1 MFKYNKPLRFTP
13 LFNPIPQTH
22 PPPSPWKPHPHN
34 YHPPLLFTLFNSTV
48 KKKQFQPKAGTHS
61 PTQQEKNTHSQ
72 RSSQRLNKKKINQRC
87 GKYQRHPPRHATP
100 HHTTPPSL
108 PLDRNPMGAMRE
120 TEVKILIPV

>member
-48 KKKQFQPKAGTHS
+48 KKTIPTKGRHPQSHTARKEHTLTEIVTEVKQ
-61 PTQQEKNTHSQ
+61 
-72 RSSQRLNKKKINQRC
+72 KKITKGAVNTK
-87 GKYQRHPPRHATP
+87 GIHHATP
-100 HHTTPPSL
+100 HHITPHH
-108 PLDRNPMGAMRE
+108 PLC
-120 TEVKILIPV
+120 L

>member
-48 KKKQFQPKAGTHS
+48 KKKTI
-61 PTQQEKNTHSQ
+61 PTKGRHPQSHTARKEHTLTEIVTEVKQ
-72 RSSQRLNKKKINQRC
+72 KKINQRC